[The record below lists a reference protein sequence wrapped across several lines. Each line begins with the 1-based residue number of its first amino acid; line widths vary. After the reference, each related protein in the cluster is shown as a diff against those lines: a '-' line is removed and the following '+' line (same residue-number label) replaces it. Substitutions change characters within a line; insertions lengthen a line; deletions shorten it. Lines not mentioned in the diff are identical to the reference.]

1 MTAVSQESGSTA
13 QPSGSTEAEAPQ
25 SFESLEPG
33 SGEVIGSFPINSA
46 EDVAAAVERA
56 RTAAGWWADLGTAGR
71 RARLTAWRA
80 QLVRR
85 TDELAEL
92 ISRENGKPH
101 DDAVVEVVLAIAH
114 LAWAARNAGKV
125 LRRRR
130 VNPGLLAVNHSAT
143 VEYLPFG
150 VVGVIGPWNYPL
162 HTPMG
167 SISYALA
174 AGNAVVFK
182 PSEYTPAVGRWLVDS
197 FAAVVPEQPVLQLV
211 TGFGATGA
219 ALCEAG
225 VDKLAFTGSAATGRL
240 VMASCARSLT
250 PCVIECGGKDALIVA
265 ADADLERAAEQAVW
279 GAMFNGGQTCAGVE
293 RVYVEA
299 GVYEEFI
306 AKVSELAAGIR
317 TGPAGAQGSEGT
329 EGAQGS
335 QGSQGVPHYGAI
347 TMPGQLE
354 VISRHIRQALEHGAR
369 ALVGGP
375 DSVRAPYVE
384 PVVLVDVPP
393 DQPAVTEETFGP
405 TMVISKVADLDEAV
419 ALANSGDYGLG
430 ASVFSRGQGRQLAD
444 RLTAGMVSVNS
455 VLTYASVPGL
465 PWGGSGHSGFGRIHG
480 PDGLREFAR
489 SRAVTSQLFDIP
501 LKLATFAR
509 PDRSIGQLRQLARL
523 RWGGRRG

>member
-1 MTAVSQESGSTA
+1 MTAVSQQAGAAADQPGVAGSQT
-13 QPSGSTEAEAPQ
+13 
-25 SFESLEPG
+25 FESLDPA
-33 SGEVIGSFPINSA
+33 SGEVIGSFSLDTA

-56 RTAAGWWADLGTAGR
+56 RTAADWWAGLDEAGR
-71 RARLTAWRA
+71 RARLAAWRV

-85 TDELAEL
+85 TDELAAL
-92 ISRENGKPH
+92 ISKENGKPH
-101 DDAVVEVVLAIAH
+101 DDAVVEVVLTIAH
-114 LAWAARNAGKV
+114 LAWATRNAGKV

-143 VEYLPFG
+143 LEYLPYG

-197 FAAVVPEQPVLQLV
+197 FVQAVGEQPVLQLV

-219 ALCEAG
+219 ALCESG

-240 VMASCARSLT
+240 VMASCARGLT

-265 ADADLERAAEQAVW
+265 ADADLDHAAEQAVW

-299 GVYEEFI
+299 GVYDEFL
-306 AKVSELAAGIR
+306 AKVTEQAAGIR
-317 TGPAGAQGSEGT
+317 TGAEGTGGTGGT
-329 EGAQGS
+329 EGTDGTGTGGS
-335 QGSQGVPHYGAI
+335 GGVPHYGAI

-354 VISRHIRQALEHGAR
+354 VISRHIREALEHGGR

-375 DSVRAPYVE
+375 DSVRGPYVE
-384 PVVLVDVPP
+384 PVVLVDVPA

-455 VLTYASVPGL
+455 VLTYASIPGL

-509 PDRSIGQLRQLARL
+509 PASSVGQLRQLARL
-523 RWGGRRG
+523 RWGRR

>member
-1 MTAVSQESGSTA
+1 MTAVSHDLTSAAHDGRQRFDSTR
-13 QPSGSTEAEAPQ
+13 PDT
-25 SFESLEPG
+25 
-33 SGEVIGSFPINSA
+33 GEVLASFDVHTA

-56 RTAAGWWADLGTAGR
+56 RAAAGWWVELGEAGR
-71 RARLTAWRA
+71 RGRLNAWRV

-85 TDELAEL
+85 TDELAAL
-92 ISRENGKPH
+92 IAQENGKPV
-101 DDAVVEVVLAIAH
+101 DDAVVEVTIAIAH

-143 VEYLPFG
+143 LEYLPFG
-150 VVGVIGPWNYPL
+150 VVGVIGPWNYPV

-182 PSEYTPAVGRWLVDS
+182 PSEHTPAVADWLVDS
-197 FAAVVPEQPVLQLV
+197 FAGVVPEQPVLQLV
-211 TGFGATGA
+211 TGFGQTGA

-225 VDKLAFTGSAATGRL
+225 VDKLAFTGSAATGRQ
-240 VMASCARSLT
+240 VMASCARTLT
-250 PCVIECGGKDALIVA
+250 PCVIECGGKDAMIVA

-279 GAMFNGGQTCAGVE
+279 GSMFNGGQTCAGVE

-299 GVYEEFI
+299 GVYDDFVERV
-306 AKVSELAAGIR
+306 ARLAAGIR
-317 TGPAGAQGSEGT
+317 TGQADAAAGG
-329 EGAQGS
+329 GA
-335 QGSQGVPHYGAI
+335 HYGAI

-354 VISRHIRQALEHGAR
+354 VISRHISEAVRAGGR

-393 DQPAVTEETFGP
+393 EQAAMTEETFGP
-405 TMVISKVADLDEAV
+405 TVVISKAADLDEAV
-419 ALANSGDYGLG
+419 EAANSGSYGLG
-430 ASVFSRGQGRQLAD
+430 ASVFSRKHGRQLAS
-444 RLTAGMVSVNS
+444 RLTAGMVSINS

-465 PWGGSGHSGFGRIHG
+465 PWGGAGDSGFGRIHG

-501 LKLATFAR
+501 LKVATFQR
-509 PDRSIGQLRQLARL
+509 PDKSIAQLKQLARL
-523 RWGGRRG
+523 RWGRR

>member
-1 MTAVSQESGSTA
+1 MTAVSEQSSSTRA
-13 QPSGSTEAEAPQ
+13 T
-25 SFESLEPG
+25 FESVRPG
-33 SGEVIGSFPINSA
+33 TGEVIAGFEVHTA

-56 RTAAGWWADLGTAGR
+56 RTAATWWAELGAAGR
-71 RARLTAWRA
+71 RTRLDAWRA
-80 QLVRR
+80 ELVRR
-85 TDELAEL
+85 TDELAGL
-92 ISRENGKPH
+92 ISAENGKPH
-101 DDAVVEVVLAIAH
+101 DDAVVEVVLTIAH

-130 VNPGLLAVNHSAT
+130 VNPGLLAINHSAT

-197 FAAVVPEQPVLQLV
+197 FAQVVGEQPVLQLV

-240 VMASCARSLT
+240 VMASCARTLT

-299 GVYEEFI
+299 GVYDEFI
-306 AKVSELAAGIR
+306 ARVSELAAGIR
-317 TGPAGAQGSEGT
+317 TGGPDGAAHPA
-329 EGAQGS
+329 
-335 QGSQGVPHYGAI
+335 HYGAI

-354 VISRHIRQALEHGAR
+354 IISRHIREALAHGGR
-369 ALVGGP
+369 ALVGGL
-375 DSVRAPYVE
+375 DSVRGPYVE

-419 ALANSGDYGLG
+419 EAANSGDYGLG

-455 VLTYASVPGL
+455 VLTYASIPGL

-501 LKLATFAR
+501 LRLATFAR
-509 PDRSIGQLRQLARL
+509 PDASVGQLRQLARL
-523 RWGGRRG
+523 RWGRR